1 VDFFLGVVVSDINTQ
16 DKNWKFPLTNGG
28 TTQGF
33 NHSGIDSFAQKDP
46 YASLARE
53 VIQNSLDARDK
64 SQNYPVRVEFN
75 LEQQASQSF
84 PGKET
89 YLSCLEAC
97 LDEPLTGEKGKEF
110 YQNAIQILNKT
121 HLRILKISDFNTS
134 GLNRRAWNILVK
146 SSGVSANKESTAG
159 GSYGYGKSAPFIS
172 SNLRAIFYST
182 LDKKGQYL
190 FQGKS
195 LLGSQYV
202 GDPKK
207 ETQGAGF
214 YGLTADVNPIDERG
228 HIDPFYQRE
237 KIGTDLFIMGFKEDA
252 DWDAKIIIAVLKNF
266 FPALDQEKLVVV
278 VGGKTLKK
286 VGLKKMI
293 AEYTSDKYKA
303 IKEAK
308 NLSEYFEAYTAEEG
322 GENKLIVQNI
332 PDIKG
337 MGAVKIRTFEKE
349 GFPKID
355 VYYRDSGMIIEE
367 KKHGGTITC
376 ISMVEIK
383 GKDLSEFLRKIENPA
398 HDTWE
403 PARNTKNVGLAS
415 EVLKSIREAV
425 KETRNELMEDEGKS
439 EVDFIGMENFLPEDI
454 DHVDEIDNDLINEK
468 INKPAPIEMKKIKN
482 KKNAHKVINDEDDF
496 GDDGGSGGG
505 DGEGGDG
512 EGGGGGSGD
521 GEGGD
526 GEGGN
531 NEGKKKPKYTKY
543 SLNKIRVIETSQPGN
558 IIVITSSGE
567 DKLVYLELVAA
578 AEDGTMH
585 ELKIEK
591 ALWQGSEVSVNRDNN
606 FIGPI
611 DLKAGE
617 EIKLHVFL
625 EDKERMAL
633 GVDAHELE

>member
-1 VDFFLGVVVSDINTQ
+1 MNTKEQ
-16 DKNWKFPLTNGG
+16 NWKFPLTGSG
-28 TTQGF
+28 KTQGF
-33 NHSGIDSFAQKDP
+33 KHSDKESFAQKDP

-53 VIQNSLDARDK
+53 VVQNSLDARDK
-64 SQNYPVRVEFN
+64 NQRLPVRVEFN

-84 PGKET
+84 PGKEM
-89 YLSCLEAC
+89 YLGCLEAC
-97 LDEPLTGEKGKEF
+97 LNNHSNEDEAAIEH
-110 YQNAIQILNKT
+110 YQNAIQTLNET
-121 HLRILKISDFNTS
+121 QLPILKISDFNTS
-134 GLNRRAWNILVK
+134 GLNKSTWSNLVK
-146 SSGVSANKESTAG
+146 SSGVSANKEGTAG
-159 GSYGYGKSAPFIS
+159 GSYGFGKYAPFLS
-172 SNLRAIFYST
+172 SNVHAIFYSS
-182 LDKKGQYL
+182 LDQNGQYL

-195 LLGSQYV
+195 VLETQFH
-202 GDPKK
+202 GDPDK
-207 ETQGAGF
+207 ETQGEGF
-214 YGLTADVNPIDERG
+214 YGLSHNLTPIDEKD

-237 KIGTDLFIMGFKEDA
+237 QTGTDLFIMGFKKDEQ
-252 DWDAKIIIAVLKNF
+252 WEAKIIIAILKNY

-293 AEYTSDKYKA
+293 TEYGSDKYKA

-322 GENKLIVQNI
+322 DQNNPIVQNV

-349 GFPKID
+349 GFPKKE

-367 KKHGGTITC
+367 RSHRGTIEC
-376 ISMVEIK
+376 ISMVEIQ
-383 GKDLSEFLRKIENPA
+383 GKDLSKFLRKIENPA
-398 HDTWE
+398 HDKWE
-403 PARNTKNVGLAS
+403 PERAKDSELAT
-415 EVLKSIREAV
+415 EVLTSIRKV
-425 KETRNELMEDEGKS
+425 VRETREELIKDEKNP
-439 EVDFIGMENFLPEDI
+439 EVDFKGMENFLPEDI

-482 KKNAHKVINDEDDF
+482 KKNTNKVINEEDNS

-512 EGGGGGSGD
+512 EGGGGGSSGGGGGD

-526 GEGGN
+526 D
-531 NEGKKKPKYTKY
+531 EGKKKPKYTKY

-567 DKLVYLELVAA
+567 DKLVYLELSAA
-578 AEDGTMH
+578 AEDATMH

-591 ALWQGSEVSVNRDNN
+591 ASWQGGEVDVNGDNN

-633 GVDAHELE
+633 GVDAHELK